1 MQGQQ
6 IRLCHSLI
14 TFLQHY
20 VMQAYQ
26 MGYVTIH
33 SSENQKQ
40 HYVKL
45 TPDVAEILPTL
56 PPPPDIS
63 YQLTQQSA
71 PTSIDDAFR
80 DPGAV
85 FPSPAASSLLDPSV
99 WGSDP
104 SLSEVRGVFVSLL
117 KFHIC
122 ILLQCICRWWC
133 DFSMI
138 SRIIAYCNYFTLIM
152 TWWDL

>member
-1 MQGQQ
+1 
-6 IRLCHSLI
+6 
-14 TFLQHY
+14 
-20 VMQAYQ
+20 

-45 TPDVAEILPTL
+45 THDVAEILPTL
-56 PPPPDIS
+56 PPPPEMS
-63 YQLTQQSA
+63 YHLTQPIA

-80 DPGAV
+80 EHAV

-104 SLSEVRGVFVSLL
+104 SLSEVGTWQIIISL
-117 KFHIC
+117 
-122 ILLQCICRWWC
+122 
-133 DFSMI
+133 
-138 SRIIAYCNYFTLIM
+138 
-152 TWWDL
+152 